1 MLSVR
6 GIYEKGEITLT
17 EKIPTERKVEVI
29 VTFLENTEEERRQ
42 QLNLDQ
48 FSFKKSRE
56 LLKHY
61 KGSLSDEIIAERRSF
76 V

>member
-1 MLSVR
+1 M
-6 GIYEKGEITLT
+6 K
-17 EKIPTERKVEVI
+17 
-29 VTFLENTEEERRQ
+29 ENLLIEEERRQ
-42 QLNLDQ
+42 QVNLDQ

>member
-1 MLSVR
+1 M
-6 GIYEKGEITLT
+6 TLCM
-17 EKIPTERKVEVI
+17 K
-29 VTFLENTEEERRQ
+29 ENLLIEEERRQ
-42 QLNLDQ
+42 QVNLDQ